1 MQIRSVVAVV
11 FGALE
16 NLIHAGIIF
25 GWPSLVF
32 VLKDIGYY
40 GNKCPAD
47 PTPTGAPTRNATNS
61 GRLDSSITTMP
72 ISPTMTTTSS
82 TDEVFCEEQ
91 DAALVLVYT
100 VATVMLPL
108 SMLPA
113 GYLLL
118 IVGSRISRI
127 VFSIMMVC
135 GYVCLAMSSPEIP
148 SLLYPASIL
157 LGAAGLIIILA
168 SFEIANLFPTQKS
181 TVIGVMNGCYDT
193 STLIFFLIKIAYEN
207 GISLE
212 VSSLALACTTV
223 FFFVNICLLPRHHI
237 PWPLPD
243 DYFLHVPCL
252 PDPEFDTIS
261 EVEMVVENENG
272 MVLCS
277 AEGDLTTSRTLCDVG
292 TQTFE
297 FDNLGFEDPVVTKV
311 KKRVSLHVEDIINER
326 RASKQSWSTGITGE
340 RRLSKQSWN
349 IGERRLSKQSW
360 DTGDR
365 RLSKQSVNSKIS
377 SRNSLDSRMSQKELA
392 KRRESIHEENSEL
405 KRDEAYPTFFS
416 CLKSPMF
423 FFMSFWA
430 IVIQLQLLF
439 VLAIMNPW
447 LTWLADGDID
457 VVSQYTN
464 VLALMS
470 FVSMIGGPLGGLLL
484 DRRKL
489 TLCAAPLESEPAYG
503 PLTDLRNSW
512 LAVTCTT
519 VMSIAYSVCMLV
531 RILPLQYLTF
541 ALLTLCRSML
551 YGVSAGVVPLT
562 FPMKFYGIVYG
573 MTYLLIGIC
582 GFLQYPLFILIQN
595 VLMGDPQYVLI
606 GFIVANVLTF
616 SYPIYII
623 YHVKTRM
630 AQHPG

>member
-1 MQIRSVVAVV
+1 MGSLSIVVVI

-16 NLIHAGIIF
+16 NLIHAGVIF

-40 GNKCPAD
+40 SDKCPED
-47 PTPTGAPTRNATNS
+47 PTPTGASRKNATTDGVYNTS
-61 GRLDSSITTMP
+61 VTMT
-72 ISPTMTTTSS
+72 ISTTTTS
-82 TDEVFCEEQ
+82 DEVFCEEQ

-100 VATVMLPL
+100 VATVILPL
-108 SMLPA
+108 SLLPA

-118 IVGSRISRI
+118 ITGGRNSRI
-127 VFSIMMVC
+127 VFSVMMIC
-135 GYVCLAMSSPEIP
+135 GYACLALSSPDIP

-193 STLIFFLIKIAYEN
+193 STLIFLLIKIAYEN

-212 VSSLALACTTV
+212 VSSLVLACSTV
-223 FFFVNICLLPRHHI
+223 FFGVNICLLPRYHI

-243 DYFLHVPCL
+243 DYSLHCACS
-252 PDPEFDTIS
+252 PDPDVERETTRNN
-261 EVEMVVENENG
+261 EKEMV
-272 MVLCS
+272 LRS
-277 AEGDLTTSRTLCDVG
+277 SEGNFQSNYKSCDVG
-292 TQTFE
+292 TQTIE
-297 FDNLGFEDPVVTKV
+297 CDNLGFEDEEVYKV
-311 KKRVSLHVEDIINER
+311 KKRVSLSLAEGSSKDTSKQKWTKESTLGNPLESINE
-326 RASKQSWSTGITGE
+326 KT
-340 RRLSKQSWN
+340 
-349 IGERRLSKQSW
+349 
-360 DTGDR
+360 
-365 RLSKQSVNSKIS
+365 
-377 SRNSLDSRMSQKELA
+377 LA
-392 KRRESIHEENSEL
+392 KRRESVHEHSAEQR
-405 KRDEAYPTFFS
+405 RDELYPTFFS

-439 VLAIMNPW
+439 VLGIMNPW
-447 LTWLADGDID
+447 LTWLADGDLD
-457 VVSQYTN
+457 EVSHYTN

-489 TLCAAPLESEPAYG
+489 TLCSSETVSEPEYG
-503 PLTDLRNSW
+503 PYTDLRNSW

-519 VMSIAYSVCMLV
+519 LMSLAYTACMLV
-531 RILPLQYLTF
+531 PILPLQYLTF

-551 YGVSAGVVPLT
+551 YSVSAGVIPLT
-562 FPMKFYGIVYG
+562 FPMRYYGIVYG
-573 MTYLLIGIC
+573 MTYLLIGVC

-595 VLMGDPQYVLI
+595 VLFGDPAYVLI
-606 GFIVANVLTF
+606 GFIVANLLTF
-616 SYPIYII
+616 SYPAYII
-623 YHVKTRM
+623 YHVKNKVATN
-630 AQHPG
+630 HG